1 MADPWPWP
9 WPGGRGDI
17 LMFGKGGKGAQYW
30 MKLFRRFNRFP
41 KVLPWVLFCVF
52 KITKI
57 SNEMS
62 PINIY
67 LRPFKFDT
75 VTVIVVL
82 TPLLFRLT
90 WIILWYRSPHCL
102 YYHKLGK
109 TKQCRNCAKL
119 LHAHTLFSAKNH
131 LHLLRTLCA
140 RLYWIPNSILPPS
153 PANNELWDILRAWDF
168 QTSYQD
174 LCVLLRRMNVM
185 ITENQ
190 IRTGKGLHESQASV
204 QRQKQTRPSSN
215 WSGCEGLQARSR
227 NLKNSPRDQR
237 AQRTCSCSPG
247 GCHGDESTGGSKPLK
262 TKCPLPPSNRPG
274 PEEYPG
280 IRFIC
285 VVSLFL

>member
-1 MADPWPWP
+1 MAA
-9 WPGGRGDI
+9 GGGYTDVWQ
-17 LMFGKGGKGAQYW
+17 GGKGAQYW

-41 KVLPWVLFCVF
+41 KVLPWVLFYVF
-52 KITKI
+52 KITKK

-82 TPLLFRLT
+82 KPLLYRLA
-90 WIILWYRSPHCL
+90 WIILWYPSPHCL

-119 LHAHTLFSAKNH
+119 LHAHALFSAKNH
-131 LHLLRTLCA
+131 LHLLHTLCA
-140 RLYWIPNSILPPS
+140 RLCWIPNSILPPS

-168 QTSYQD
+168 QTSYQN

-190 IRTGKGLHESQASV
+190 VRTGKGLHESQASV

-215 WSGCEGLQARSR
+215 W
-227 NLKNSPRDQR
+227 
-237 AQRTCSCSPG
+237 SCSPG

-274 PEEYPG
+274 PEEYPR